1 MQENSIQNPAG
12 AATAPE
18 PFTSFPLNGDNF
30 ETVAFLPEQA
40 DLAAWAEARDLVI
53 DCQIALAA
61 FETEPA
67 GE

>member
-18 PFTSFPLNGDNF
+18 SLTTFPLRGDNF
-30 ETVAFLPEQA
+30 ETVAYLPEQA

-53 DCQIALAA
+53 DYQIALAA
-61 FETEPA
+61 FEAEEA
-67 GE
+67 GK

>member
-12 AATAPE
+12 AATAPGSL
-18 PFTSFPLNGDNF
+18 TSFPLSGDNF
-30 ETVAFLPEQA
+30 ETVAYLPDQA

-61 FETEPA
+61 FETEQA

>member
-1 MQENSIQNPAG
+1 MQENSIQNPVG

-18 PFTSFPLNGDNF
+18 TFTSFPLNGDNF

-40 DLAAWAEARDLVI
+40 NLAAWAEARDFVI
-53 DCQIALAA
+53 DCQITLAA
-61 FETEPA
+61 FETGHA

>member
-18 PFTSFPLNGDNF
+18 PFTSFPLSGDNF

-40 DLAAWAEARDLVI
+40 DLVAWAEARDFVI
-53 DCQIALAA
+53 DYQIALAA
-61 FETEPA
+61 FEADQARE
-67 GE
+67 

>member
-12 AATAPE
+12 AATASE
-18 PFTSFPLNGDNF
+18 PLTSFPLSGNNF

-40 DLAAWAEARDLVI
+40 DLAAWAEARDLVV

-61 FETEPA
+61 FEAEQV

>member
-18 PFTSFPLNGDNF
+18 PFTSFPLIGNNF

-40 DLAAWAEARDLVI
+40 DLAAWAEARDFVT
-53 DCQIALAA
+53 DCQITLAA
-61 FETEPA
+61 FEAEQA
-67 GE
+67 RE